1 MPKKKKAKL
10 SRLELEV
17 MEPLWELEQASIR
30 QIQESI
36 PKDRRPEYTTAQTII
51 NRLEAKGAVARIK
64 KISNAHIYRPLI
76 NKKSAIGNL
85 VEDFIDTLGGSVQPM
100 MSHLVETRKI
110 SLKELKEI
118 EVLLKSTS
126 RKKKK

>member
-1 MPKKKKAKL
+1 MRGKKQVKL
-10 SRLELEV
+10 SRLELEM
-17 MEPLWELEQASIR
+17 MEPLWELEEASIR
-30 QIQESI
+30 QIQECI

-51 NRLEAKGAVARIK
+51 NRLEAKGAVTRIK

-85 VEDFIDTLGGSVQPM
+85 VENFIDTLGGSVQPM
-100 MSHLVETRKI
+100 MSHLVETNKI

-118 EVLLKSTS
+118 ETLLKGTS
-126 RKKKK
+126 RKRKK

>member
-1 MPKKKKAKL
+1 MRGKKKVKL

-17 MEPLWELEQASIR
+17 MEPLWKLKEASIR

-64 KISNAHIYRPLI
+64 KISNAHIYGPLI
-76 NKKSAIGNL
+76 DKKSAIGNL

-110 SLKELKEI
+110 SLKELKGI
-118 EVLLKSTS
+118 EALLKSTS
-126 RKKKK
+126 RKREK

>member
-1 MPKKKKAKL
+1 MRGKKQVKL
-10 SRLELEV
+10 SRLELEI
-17 MEPLWELEQASIR
+17 MEPLWELKEASIR

-36 PKDRRPEYTTAQTII
+36 PKDKRPEYTTAQTII
-51 NRLEAKGAVARIK
+51 NRLEVKGAVARIR

-76 NKKSAIGNL
+76 DKKSVIGNL

-100 MSHLVETRKI
+100 MSHLVETKKI

-118 EVLLKSTS
+118 EALLKSAS
-126 RKKKK
+126 RRGGK